1 MEDPQEQ
8 VCVRYAYRTRTI
20 RAPKCTVRGFGFSR
34 VDFRRGSPGGAR
46 VRRRGCHFW
55 RFRCVDHPP
64 GGGRVGTP
72 QELLLRASGAG
83 PAALD
88 GRPTTTPIF
97 FQGSSKYF
105 LKNLFQDS
113 NPPPPP
119 EKGIFS
125 KRFLFWNPGYQKH
138 RRSPGGRPP
147 GASLRTV
154 RVPYAHPNV
163 RYADLGSPGW
173 TSGEVPQGA
182 PGCAGAG
189 ATFGDFDAPK
199 PHPTAPPPRWLGLK

>member
-72 QELLLRASGAG
+72 QELLLRASGGG
-83 PAALD
+83 PGSLA

-113 NPPPPP
+113 NPPP
-119 EKGIFS
+119 
-125 KRFLFWNPGYQKH
+125 LQKKESS
-138 RRSPGGRPP
+138 RKDSFFETLAIKNTGGAP
-147 GASLRTV
+147 V
-154 RVPYAHPNV
+154 EHPQEQVCV
-163 RYADLGSPGW
+163 RYAYHTRTQMYGTRIWVLPG
-173 TSGEVPQGA
+173 GLQARFPRGRPGA
-182 PGCAGAG
+182 PARVPLLAISMRRNR
-189 ATFGDFDAPK
+189 TP
-199 PHPTAPPPRWLGLK
+199 PHPPLDG